1 MPSRA
6 MDTPVGR
13 LTLTETAGS
22 LVALRWTDGP
32 ERSDS
37 PLLDEAVRQL
47 QAYFAGTLQR
57 FDLPL
62 SPAGSPFQQSVWR
75 EMSRIPFGRTMS
87 YGALAGRIGG
97 IARAVGTACGENPIP
112 VIIPCHRVG
121 AAGKALGGFSGG
133 EGAATK
139 RLLLAHE
146 IRHAMRV

>member
-13 LTLTETAGS
+13 LALTERDGA
-22 LVALRWTDGP
+22 LVAVSWADGP
-32 ERSDS
+32 DRSDS
-37 PLLDEAVRQL
+37 PLLEEAVRQL
-47 QAYFAGTLQR
+47 ESYFAGARQV

-62 SPAGSPFQQSVWR
+62 APAGSPFQQSVWR

-87 YGALAGRIGG
+87 YGELAARIGG
-97 IARAVGTACGENPIP
+97 IARAVGTACGANPIP
-112 VIIPCHRVG
+112 VIIPCHRVV

-133 EGAATK
+133 KGATTK

-146 IRHAMRV
+146 IRHATRA